1 MKFISALAFAASLA
15 HAFPRP
21 SMSNR
26 ALYFLDSDP
35 QGASVVSFS
44 IDKHSMLRDPQR
56 TSTGGNGLIG
66 MNVNGTV
73 KMGKLHANEK
83 SDKH

>member
-1 MKFISALAFAASLA
+1 MKFISTLAFAASLA
-15 HAFPRP
+15 HASPKP
-21 SMSNR
+21 SVSHG

-44 IDKHSMLRDPQR
+44 IDENGIPRNPQR
-56 TSTGGNGLIG
+56 TSTSGSGLIG

-73 KMGKLHANEK
+73 KMGKVYTK
-83 SDKH
+83 RYM

>member
-1 MKFISALAFAASLA
+1 MKFISILAFAASLA
-15 HAFPRP
+15 HAYPKP
-21 SMSNR
+21 SVSNG

-44 IDKHSMLRDPQR
+44 IDENGIPRDPQR
-56 TSTGGNGLIG
+56 SSTGGSGLIG

-73 KMGKLHANEK
+73 KMGQFHT
-83 SDKH
+83 D